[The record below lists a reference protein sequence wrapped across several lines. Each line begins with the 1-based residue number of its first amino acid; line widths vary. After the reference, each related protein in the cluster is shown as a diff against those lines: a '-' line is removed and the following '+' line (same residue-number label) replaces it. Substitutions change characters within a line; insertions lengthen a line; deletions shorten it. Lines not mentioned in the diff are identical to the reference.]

1 MSRGSPDP
9 PEAVDEDPPSA
20 ATLMLA
26 SWLAELEELDLS
38 EWEPFS
44 PPPVEETE

>member
-1 MSRGSPDP
+1 MSTGSPDP
-9 PEAVDEDPPSA
+9 PDAVDEDPPSA
-20 ATLMLA
+20 ATLLLA

-44 PPPVEETE
+44 PPPVEGTE